1 MNAVEVQ
8 SLSKIFETKEGPLL
22 RKVPKKVVAVDQI
35 SFGVS
40 KGEILGLLGPNGAG
54 KTTTIKMLCTLITP
68 SSGDAFVN
76 GNSVFR
82 DQQKVRENLGVM
94 LTGERTMYWKL
105 TGREN
110 LEYFA
115 AMYHLNPLDTKKRID
130 ELLALVGLKQHEHMY
145 VENYSTGMR
154 VRLSF
159 AKAIL
164 NDAPVL
170 LFDEPTASLDPQS
183 SRLIRDTIQTLKKE
197 GHAIILTTHNMEEA
211 DLLSDR
217 VAIIDSGR
225 IVALGSPPELKDKIK
240 SDDIIEI
247 EARNLSGI
255 TVNALETF
263 SEVSKVAITVDSQS
277 NEKSSL
283 RIHAMKGKEILP
295 KVLEYLVRKQVSVTK
310 VSFIEPTLEDVFISE
325 TGEEPQRLRCEPCQG
340 IGQQSMH
347 SRQSSGRD

>member
-22 RKVPKKVVAVDQI
+22 RKVRKKVVAVEAI
-35 SFGVS
+35 SFSVP
-40 KGEILGLLGPNGAG
+40 KGEIFGLLGPNGAG

-68 SSGDAFVN
+68 TSGDAFVN
-76 GNSVFR
+76 GNSVAS
-82 DQQKVRENLGVM
+82 DQQKVRESLGVM
-94 LTGERTMYWKL
+94 LTGERTLYWKL

-115 AMYHLNPLDTKKRID
+115 ALYHLDPMDSKTRID
-130 ELLALVGLKQHEHMY
+130 ELLDLVGLKQHEDML

-159 AKAIL
+159 VKAIL

-183 SRLIRDTIQTLKKE
+183 SRLIRDTIRRLKKE

-217 VAIIDSGR
+217 VAIIDRGR
-225 IVALGSPPELKDKIK
+225 IVALGSPSELKDKVK
-240 SDDIIEI
+240 SSDVIEI
-247 EARNLSGI
+247 EARNLSDH
-255 TVNALETF
+255 TVDALETF
-263 SEVSKVAITVDSQS
+263 SEVSKVAIAIDPQS
-277 NEKSSL
+277 NEKGSL
-283 RIHAMKGKEILP
+283 RIHAVKGKEVLP
-295 KVLEYLVRKQVSVTK
+295 KVLEFLVRKQVSVTR

-325 TGEEPQRLRCEPCQG
+325 TGRSLR
-340 IGQQSMH
+340 
-347 SRQSSGRD
+347 D